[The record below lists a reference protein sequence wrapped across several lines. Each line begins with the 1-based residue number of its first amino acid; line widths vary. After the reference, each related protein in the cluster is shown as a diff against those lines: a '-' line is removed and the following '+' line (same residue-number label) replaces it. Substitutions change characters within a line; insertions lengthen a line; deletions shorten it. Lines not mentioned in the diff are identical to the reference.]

1 MSRQT
6 YPTERLGALSDGVFA
21 IVLTLLV
28 LELKIPD
35 LPGTHT
41 EGQMLADLA
50 ERLPNFMAWLISF
63 VLVARFW
70 VVHHDILASLA
81 RCHVGTMTWNFV
93 VLAVVSLVPFG
104 SALIGTYEYDP
115 VAVIVFSVVFAM
127 AGLSLAG
134 FARHVEKDRPLHRE
148 DRVVDLG
155 RHSRYHARVIP
166 LVAGVSCSLAFVNEI
181 LSVVVWLGEP
191 LLAWSV
197 WRRAALRT
205 TSN

>member
-1 MSRQT
+1 VSRQT

-50 ERLPNFMAWLISF
+50 ERLPNFIAWLISF

-81 RCHVGTMTWNFV
+81 RCHVGTITWNFV
-93 VLAVVSLVPFG
+93 VLAVMSLVPFG

-115 VAVIVFSVVFAM
+115 VAVIVFSIVFAM
-127 AGLSLAG
+127 AGLALGG
-134 FARHVEKDRPLHRE
+134 FARHVQKDQPLHRE

-166 LVAGVSCSLAFVNEI
+166 LFAGLSCALLFVNEI

-191 LLAWSV
+191 LLMWGV
-197 WRRAALRT
+197 WRRAARVV
-205 TSN
+205 